1 MTCLNKY
8 GKESYSETKEYKL
21 KARER
26 NLEINKCEYYFQS
39 KEFKIKSEKTQIER
53 YGVSKYNNPE
63 KNKETCLK
71 RYGCEYISQNPEI
84 FKKQQLSGYRIK
96 EYKNMTYQGSY
107 ELDFLMNFYDK
118 LKIEKPKSIRY
129 NYNDK
134 TKIYFPDFYLPE
146 YNLIV
151 EIKSK
156 YTYELHKELNECKKL
171 SVLERGYN
179 FIFIIDK
186 NYIDFIKFISNPE
199 YLFQK
204 DNPIHWNM

>member
-1 MTCLNKY
+1 M
-8 GKESYSETKEYKL
+8 
-21 KARER
+21 
-26 NLEINKCEYYFQS
+26 
-39 KEFKIKSEKTQIER
+39 
-53 YGVSKYNNPE
+53 
-63 KNKETCLK
+63 
-71 RYGCEYISQNPEI
+71 
-84 FKKQQLSGYRIK
+84 
-96 EYKNMTYQGSY
+96 
-107 ELDFLMNFYDK
+107 
-118 LKIEKPKSIRY
+118 KIEKPKSIKY
-129 NYNDK
+129 NYNNE
-134 TKIYFPDFYLPE
+134 TKVYFPDFYLPE

-204 DNPIHWNM
+204 DNPIH